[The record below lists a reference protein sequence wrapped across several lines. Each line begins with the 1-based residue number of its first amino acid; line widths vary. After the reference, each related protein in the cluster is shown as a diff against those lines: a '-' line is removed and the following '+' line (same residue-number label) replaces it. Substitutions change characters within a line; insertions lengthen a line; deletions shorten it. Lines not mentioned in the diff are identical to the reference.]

1 MNRGTIAGV
10 FVVGTVLSGWCTAGE
25 SLTTPENVF
34 SSASAENSEPGILP
48 TTEATTAPATQPTT
62 FTEAPTTAGGP
73 SSAVC
78 PYCGQAGCPG
88 PTASACEPKRL
99 FGLFAPSDPCF
110 SNFISPQTNPLFF
123 EDPRTLTE
131 IRFHFVNHWIPE
143 SNPVFEG
150 GEAQFLAA
158 QIRVALTE
166 RLSIIATKDGYIW
179 ISGENDAIPNLDGWA
194 DLAGGLKYNVYRDPE
209 SQRILSVGTTFE
221 FDTGTKRVFQGF
233 GDGEVHLFASGGAEI
248 MPRAHWLSGSGF
260 RLPTDNNN
268 RSQMW
273 YWSNHWD
280 YQLLEKLYA
289 VLEVNWFH
297 WLQSGDRLPG
307 ANFEG
312 GDLFNLGSGDVAGND
327 IVTLGVGGRVKPTQ
341 NSELGVAYEFPLT
354 ERKDLL
360 ESRVYLDLILRY

>member
-1 MNRGTIAGV
+1 MTGA
-10 FVVGTVLSGWCTAGE
+10 
-25 SLTTPENVF
+25 TP
-34 SSASAENSEPGILP
+34 
-48 TTEATTAPATQPTT
+48 TPAAQPTAV
-62 FTEAPTTAGGP
+62 FTEAPTAAGYP
-73 SSAVC
+73 ASAVC
-78 PYCGQAGCPG
+78 PYCGQPGCSG
-88 PTASACEPKRL
+88 PDIAACDRQRL

-131 IRFHFVNHWIPE
+131 LRFHFVNHSIPE
-143 SNPVFEG
+143 SQPLFQG

-194 DLAGGLKYNVYRDPE
+194 DVAAGLKYNVYRDPE
-209 SQRILSVGTTFE
+209 SQQILSVGTTFE
-221 FDTGTKRVFQGF
+221 FDSGTKRVFQGF
-233 GDGEVHLFASGGAEI
+233 GDGEFHVFATGGAEI
-248 MPRAHWLSGSGF
+248 LPRTHWLSGTGF
-260 RLPTDNNN
+260 RLPTDTGD

-280 YQLLEKLYA
+280 YQLLEKLYG
-289 VLEVNWFH
+289 VLEINWFH
-297 WLQSGDRLPG
+297 WLKSGNRLPG
-307 ANFEG
+307 VNFEG

-327 IVTLGVGGRVKPTQ
+327 IVTMGAGGRVKPTQ

-354 ERKDLL
+354 DRKDLL
-360 ESRVYLDLILRY
+360 ESRLYVDLILRY